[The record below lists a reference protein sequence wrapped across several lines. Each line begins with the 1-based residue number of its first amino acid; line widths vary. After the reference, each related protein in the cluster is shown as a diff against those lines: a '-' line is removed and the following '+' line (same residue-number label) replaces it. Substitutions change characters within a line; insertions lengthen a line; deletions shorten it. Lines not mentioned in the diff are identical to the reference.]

1 MIHWT
6 IQSSFLNITA
16 LYQRVVSGLPAN
28 SCSDE
33 NVVHLRLCSDPL
45 RKKLESVSLNLALAM
60 PKALSKCRLCGNEN
74 ENFISD
80 MP

>member
-1 MIHWT
+1 MIHLT
-6 IQSSFLNITA
+6 KSSFLSITA
-16 LYQRVVSGLPAN
+16 LYQRALSGLPAN

-45 RKKLESVSLNLALAM
+45 RKKLGSVSLHLALAM
-60 PKALSKCRLCGNEN
+60 PKSLSKCQLCRNEN